1 MSLLDKKSIETDIRG
16 VRIVNG
22 VYFKQL
28 SFGSLC
34 RLSNLETTQYLVILS
49 GFLLVVNGNNKSST
63 FLTKNMPF
71 DPKFQVKRL
80 LMLFRG
86 RNDLNLYIDILWL
99 LHPKYVLTQ

>member
-16 VRIVNG
+16 VRIFNG
-22 VYFKQL
+22 VYWN
-28 SFGSLC
+28 
-34 RLSNLETTQYLVILS
+34 NLVLGHYVGYLILKTTQHLVILS
-49 GFLLVVNGNNKSST
+49 GFLLVVNGNNNSST

-99 LHPKYVLTQ
+99 LQAKYVLTQ